1 MAVNLWERQE
11 GESSKAFHA
20 FALYRDLGISRSI
33 PEAHRRYTG
42 RNQGGIR
49 AEPPGYFE
57 DWYKRFNWKGRA
69 EAYDAYLE
77 LSYRLESETVRKEH
91 RNAFREELWRDHDDL
106 KTRVAEMLAFP
117 LSEIK
122 VVKGENGLETH
133 IHPSKWNYSTVC
145 QMLELA
151 ARLGT
156 QAVGVEPQTSAH
168 PGSADMGIEDWY
180 ILRGALLQAL
190 SKHPAALD
198 EVSRVLAS
206 LERP

>member
-1 MAVNLWERQE
+1 MAANLWERQE
-11 GESSKAFHA
+11 GESTKAFHA
-20 FALYRDLGISRSI
+20 FTIYRDLGISRTI

-57 DWYKRFNWKGRA
+57 DWYKRFHWKDRA

-77 LSYRLESETVRKEH
+77 EAYRLESEAVWKER
-91 RNAFREELWRDHDDL
+91 RNALREELWRDHDDL

-117 LSEIK
+117 ISDIK

-133 IHPSKWNYSTVC
+133 IHPGKWNFSTVC

-151 ARLGT
+151 ARLGQ
-156 QAVGVEPQTSAH
+156 QAVGVEPQTLA
-168 PGSADMGIEDWY
+168 GGAEMGIQDWY

-190 SKHPAALD
+190 SKHPEALD
-198 EVSRVLAS
+198 DVSRA
-206 LERP
+206 LENFESS